1 MASVNHPSPS
11 VRQIYQALRRGAKEA
26 LVANGI
32 QPSTRRGSK
41 ELTLAVQRLAQQSYG
56 SLDEAT
62 QTGQALGQTIAER
75 SQAQGKTDLDG
86 GIVRQMM
93 LTGEIPTVTKV
104 TTKPTKTTPVV
115 VATPKAAVPPAT
127 PVPAAVPA
135 MAPIEAIA
143 TDDDET
149 PAAPEAEALETEA
162 LETEVL
168 EAEPP
173 EAEPLEAEVP
183 EAEVLETE
191 VLETEVLETEVLETE
206 VLETEALAVAAI
218 ASNVSEPELADAIE
232 PAKAELVS
240 QAEADDDEPAE
251 TEVTA
256 VITDALEAKAEP
268 EPAGAAK

>member
-1 MASVNHPSPS
+1 MASVNHSSPS

-115 VATPKAAVPPAT
+115 VATPKAAIPPAT

-149 PAAPEAEALETEA
+149 PAAPAAEALETEA

-173 EAEPLEAEVP
+173 EAEPLEAEV
-183 EAEVLETE
+183 LETE
-191 VLETEVLETEVLETE
+191 VLETEA
-206 VLETEALAVAAI
+206 LETEALAVAAI

-256 VITDALEAKAEP
+256 VITDALEADALEAKA
-268 EPAGAAK
+268 

>member
-1 MASVNHPSPS
+1 MASVNHSSPS

-115 VATPKAAVPPAT
+115 VATPKAAIPPAT

-149 PAAPEAEALETEA
+149 PAAPAAEALETEA

-173 EAEPLEAEVP
+173 EAEPLEAEV
-183 EAEVLETE
+183 LETE
-191 VLETEVLETEVLETE
+191 VLETEA
-206 VLETEALAVAAI
+206 LETEALAVAAI

-256 VITDALEAKAEP
+256 VITDALEADALEAKAEP

>member
-1 MASVNHPSPS
+1 MASVNHSSPS

-115 VATPKAAVPPAT
+115 VATPKAAIPPAT

-149 PAAPEAEALETEA
+149 PAAPAAEPLEAEVLETEA

-168 EAEPP
+168 ET
-173 EAEPLEAEVP
+173 EA
-183 EAEVLETE
+183 LETE
-191 VLETEVLETEVLETE
+191 A
-206 VLETEALAVAAI
+206 LETEALAVAAI

-256 VITDALEAKAEP
+256 VITDALEADALEAKAEP

>member
-115 VATPKAAVPPAT
+115 VATPKAAIPPAT

-149 PAAPEAEALETEA
+149 PAAPAAEALETEA

-173 EAEPLEAEVP
+173 EAEPLEAEV
-183 EAEVLETE
+183 LETE
-191 VLETEVLETEVLETE
+191 VLETEA
-206 VLETEALAVAAI
+206 LETEALAVAAI

-256 VITDALEAKAEP
+256 VITDALEADALEAKAEP

>member
-1 MASVNHPSPS
+1 MASVNHSSPS

-86 GIVRQMM
+86 GIVRQRM
-93 LTGEIPTVTKV
+93 LTGEIPPVTKV

-115 VATPKAAVPPAT
+115 VATPKAAIPPAT

-149 PAAPEAEALETEA
+149 PAAPAAEALETEA

-173 EAEPLEAEVP
+173 EAEPLEAEV
-183 EAEVLETE
+183 LETE
-191 VLETEVLETEVLETE
+191 VLETEA
-206 VLETEALAVAAI
+206 LETEALAVAAI

-256 VITDALEAKAEP
+256 VITDALEADALEAKAEP

>member
-1 MASVNHPSPS
+1 MASVNHSSPS
-11 VRQIYQALRRGAKEA
+11 IRQIYQALRRGAKEA

-75 SQAQGKTDLDG
+75 SQAKGKTDLDG

-127 PVPAAVPA
+127 PVPA

-149 PAAPEAEALETEA
+149 PAAPAAEALETEALETEA

-183 EAEVLETE
+183 EAEALETE
-191 VLETEVLETEVLETE
+191 VLETEA
-206 VLETEALAVAAI
+206 LETEALAVAAI

-256 VITDALEAKAEP
+256 VITDALEADALEAKAEP

>member
-1 MASVNHPSPS
+1 MASVNHSSPS

-104 TTKPTKTTPVV
+104 ITKPTKTTPVV

-127 PVPAAVPA
+127 PVPDAVPA

-149 PAAPEAEALETEA
+149 PAAPAAEALETEA

-183 EAEVLETE
+183 EAEALETE
-191 VLETEVLETEVLETE
+191 VLETEALETEA
-206 VLETEALAVAAI
+206 LETEALAVAAI

-256 VITDALEAKAEP
+256 VITDALEADALEAKAEP

>member
-1 MASVNHPSPS
+1 MASVNHSSPS
-11 VRQIYQALRRGAKEA
+11 IRQIYQALRRGAKEA

-115 VATPKAAVPPAT
+115 VATPKAAIPPAT

-149 PAAPEAEALETEA
+149 PAAPAAEALETEA
-162 LETEVL
+162 L

-173 EAEPLEAEVP
+173 EAEPL

-191 VLETEVLETEVLETE
+191 VLETEVLETEA
-206 VLETEALAVAAI
+206 LETEALAVAAI

-256 VITDALEAKAEP
+256 VITDALEADALEAKAEP

>member
-1 MASVNHPSPS
+1 MASVNHSSPS

-149 PAAPEAEALETEA
+149 PAAPAAEALETEA

-173 EAEPLEAEVP
+173 EAEPLEAEV
-183 EAEVLETE
+183 LETE
-191 VLETEVLETEVLETE
+191 VLETEA
-206 VLETEALAVAAI
+206 LETEALAVAAI

-256 VITDALEAKAEP
+256 VITDALEADALEAKAEP

>member
-1 MASVNHPSPS
+1 MASVNHSSPS
-11 VRQIYQALRRGAKEA
+11 IRQIYQALRRGAKEA

-115 VATPKAAVPPAT
+115 VATPKAAIPPAT

-149 PAAPEAEALETEA
+149 PAAPAAEALETEA

-173 EAEPLEAEVP
+173 EAEPLEAEV
-183 EAEVLETE
+183 LETE
-191 VLETEVLETEVLETE
+191 VLETEA
-206 VLETEALAVAAI
+206 LETEALAVAAI

-256 VITDALEAKAEP
+256 VITDALEADALEAKAEP

>member
-1 MASVNHPSPS
+1 MASVNHSSPS

-115 VATPKAAVPPAT
+115 VATPKAAIPPAT

-149 PAAPEAEALETEA
+149 PAAPAAEA

-183 EAEVLETE
+183 EAEA
-191 VLETEVLETEVLETE
+191 LETE
-206 VLETEALAVAAI
+206 VLETEALETEALAVAAI
-218 ASNVSEPELADAIE
+218 TSNVSEPELADAIE

-256 VITDALEAKAEP
+256 VITDALEADALEAKAEP

>member
-1 MASVNHPSPS
+1 MASVNHSSPS
-11 VRQIYQALRRGAKEA
+11 IRQIYQALRRGAKEA

-115 VATPKAAVPPAT
+115 VATPKAAIPPAT

-149 PAAPEAEALETEA
+149 PAAPAAEALETEA

-183 EAEVLETE
+183 EAEA
-191 VLETEVLETEVLETE
+191 LETE
-206 VLETEALAVAAI
+206 VLETEALETEALAVAAI
-218 ASNVSEPELADAIE
+218 TSNVSEPELADAIE

-256 VITDALEAKAEP
+256 VITDALEADALEAKAEP